1 MKKLKLFNLLILL
14 SVLSANIVFAQE
26 NQGIDFKKLNEYLAK
41 SIKEWRIPGM
51 AVAVI
56 QGDSIAFAKGYGI
69 REFGKQGK
77 VDSKTLFAVASN
89 TKSFTAAA
97 LSQLVDEGK
106 LSWDDKVIKYLP
118 WFRMYNDYVT
128 GEMTVRDLL
137 CHRSG
142 LKTFSGDLLW
152 YETKYSQD
160 EVIKR
165 AQFLKPEYGFRAH
178 FGYSNIMVSAAGRL
192 IPEITEISWQKY
204 IEEHFFKPL
213 GMTSSILSVKELKN
227 KKNIA
232 IPHHVAEGKDP
243 LPISYM
249 NWDNVAPAA
258 AVISNVED
266 MSKWLILQ
274 MNDGI
279 YKGDAILSAKQMY
292 EMHST
297 QTPDN
302 LNPGWARYFPGQHF
316 NTYGL
321 GWSLFDYK
329 GVKVVN
335 HSGGADGMISQTM
348 IVPEKKFG
356 IVILTNSVNYLPTA
370 LMYYVLDDYFGEPDN
385 DWSAFFLRVKK
396 YMDNLDKQD
405 KEKAEKERNPNTK
418 PSLALKDY
426 CGTYGGD
433 LYGNAEIRIEKEK
446 LVLDFL
452 PSDVL
457 IGDLSHW
464 QYETFKIKLRNSPT
478 LPEGTVNF
486 IIGTDGKVEEFK
498 VDIPNPDFDFTEL
511 EFKKVNK

>member
-1 MKKLKLFNLLILL
+1 MKRTKLFTVLLFLL
-14 SVLSANIVFAQE
+14 LLTSGIFSQN
-26 NQGIDFKKLNEYLAK
+26 NQGIDFNKLDEYLAK
-41 SIKEWRIPGM
+41 SLKEWRIPGM
-51 AVAVI
+51 AVAVV

-69 REFGKQGK
+69 KEFGKAGK
-77 VDSKTLFAVASN
+77 VDSKTLFSVASN

-106 LSWDDKVIKYLP
+106 LDWDDKVIEYLP
-118 WFRMYNDYVT
+118 WFKMYNNYVT
-128 GEMTVRDLL
+128 GEITVRDLL

-152 YETKYSQD
+152 YETDYSQD

-165 AQFLKPEYGFRAH
+165 ARFLKPEYGFRAH
-178 FGYSNIMVSAAGRL
+178 FGYSNILVSTAGRI
-192 IPEITEISWQKY
+192 IPELAGMTWQNY
-204 IEEHFFKPL
+204 IRSHFFKPL
-213 GMTSSILSVKELKN
+213 GMTSSLLSVNELKD
-227 KKNIA
+227 KKNVA
-232 IPHHVAEGKDP
+232 IPHYVAEGKDP
-243 LPISYM
+243 LPIKYM
-249 NWDNVAPAA
+249 QWDNAAPAA

-279 YKGDAILSAKQMY
+279 YKGDTILSPAQVY

-302 LNPGWARYFPGQHF
+302 LNPGWASYFPGQHF

-321 GWSLFDYK
+321 CWSLFDYK

-348 IVPEKKFG
+348 IVPEKKIG
-356 IVILTNSVNYLPTA
+356 IVVLTNSVNYLPTA
-370 LMYYVLDDYFGEPDN
+370 LMYYVLDDYLGNPDN

-405 KEKAEKERNPNTK
+405 REKTDKERIPNTK
-418 PSLALKDY
+418 PALALKNY
-426 CGTYGGD
+426 TGTYGGD
-433 LYGNAEIRIEKEK
+433 LYGNAEVKIKDGH

-464 QYETFKIKLRNSPT
+464 QYETFKIKLRHSPT
-478 LPEGTVNF
+478 LPEGTVSF
-486 IIGTDGKVEEFK
+486 ILNKEGKAEELK

-511 EFKKVNK
+511 VFKRIK

>member
-1 MKKLKLFNLLILL
+1 MKQRISKLLAILIIFL
-14 SVLSANIVFAQE
+14 STSIFAQ
-26 NQGIDFKKLNEYLAK
+26 NDKGIDFKELDNYLDKAL
-41 SIKEWRIPGM
+41 KEWKIPGM
-51 AVAVI
+51 AVAVV

-69 REFGKQGK
+69 REFGKNGK
-77 VDSKTLFAVASN
+77 VDSKTLFSVASN
-89 TKSFTAAA
+89 TKSFTSAA

-106 LSWDDKVIKYLP
+106 LDWDDKVIDYLP
-118 WFRMYNDYVT
+118 WFRMYNNYVT

-152 YETKYSQD
+152 YETNYSQD

-165 AQFLKPEYGFRAH
+165 ARFLKPEYGFRAH
-178 FGYSNIMVSAAGRL
+178 FGYSNIMFSAAGRI
-192 IPEITEISWQKY
+192 IPEITNQTWQEY
-204 IEEHFFKPL
+204 IKTHFFKPL
-213 GMTSSILSVKELKN
+213 GMNASLLSVKNLKD
-227 KKNIA
+227 KKNVA
-232 IPHHVAEGKDP
+232 MPHHVAEGKNP
-243 LPISYM
+243 LPIKYM
-249 NWDNVAPAA
+249 QWDNVAPAA

-279 YKGDAILSAKQMY
+279 YHGDTILSAAQVY
-292 EMHST
+292 EMHAT

-302 LNPGWARYFPGQHF
+302 MNPGWARYFPGKHF
-316 NTYGL
+316 STYGL

-348 IVPEKKFG
+348 FVPEKKIG

-370 LMYYVLDDYFGEPDN
+370 LMYYVLDDYFGKPEK
-385 DWSAFFLRVKK
+385 DWSGFFLRVKN
-396 YMDNLDKQD
+396 YMDNLEKQD
-405 KEKAEKERNPNTK
+405 REKAEKEHVKNTK
-418 PSLALKDY
+418 PALALKDY

-433 LYGNAEIRIEKEK
+433 LYGNAEVKLENGH

-486 IIGTDGKVEEFK
+486 IIGTDGKVEELQ
-498 VDIPNPDFDFTEL
+498 VNIPNPDFFFEEL
-511 EFKKVNK
+511 EFKRVE

>member
-1 MKKLKLFNLLILL
+1 MKNTKLVLNLLF
-14 SVLSANIVFAQE
+14 IVIFSISGFAQKE
-26 NQGIDFKKLNEYLAK
+26 QGIDFQKLDSYLSK
-41 SIKEWRIPGM
+41 SLKEWKIPGM
-51 AVAVI
+51 AVAVV

-69 REFGKQGK
+69 KEFGRKGK

-106 LSWDDKVIKYLP
+106 LNWDDKVIDYLP

-152 YETKYSQD
+152 YETNYSQD

-165 AQFLKPEYGFRAH
+165 ARYLKPEYGFRAH
-178 FGYSNIMVSAAGRL
+178 FGYSNIMVSAAGRI
-192 IPEITEISWQKY
+192 IPEITGDSWQNY
-204 IEEHFFKPL
+204 IRTHFFKPL
-213 GMTSSILSVKELKN
+213 GMTSSLLSVKQLKN
-227 KKNIA
+227 KKNVA
-232 IPHHVAEGKDP
+232 MPHYVAEGKDP
-243 LPISYM
+243 LPIAYM
-249 NWDNVAPAA
+249 QWDNVAPAA

-266 MSKWLILQ
+266 MSNWLILQ
-274 MNDGI
+274 MNNGVF
-279 YKGDAILSAKQMY
+279 KGDIILSAKQIW

-302 LNPGWARYFPGQHF
+302 MNRGWAKYFPGKHF
-316 NTYGL
+316 STYGL

-335 HSGGADGMISQTM
+335 HSGGADGMISQMM
-348 IVPEKKFG
+348 IVPEKKIG

-370 LMYYVLDDYFGEPDN
+370 LMYYVLDDYFGNPDN
-385 DWSAFFLRVKK
+385 DWSAFFLKVKK

-405 KEKAEKERNPNTK
+405 REKAEKERNPNTK
-418 PSLALKDY
+418 PALALKDY
-426 CGTYGGD
+426 TGIYGGK
-433 LYGNAEIRIEKEK
+433 LYGNAEVRQENGH

-457 IGDLSHW
+457 TGDLSHW
-464 QYETFKIKLRNSPT
+464 QYETFKIKLSNSPT

-486 IIGTDGKVEEFK
+486 IIGKNGKVNELK

-511 EFKKVNK
+511 KFNKINK